1 MNWLTKLWRRLFKR
15 EAKPVNPIPYLGSL
29 EPIYKAVALAEP
41 LPPPKSWHS
50 AFEDVD
56 PPDSAAWFNHL
67 EVIGVRDVRPFNAAE
82 QAMREMERTDRR
94 AQLIAAGLLREDLD
108 GDRDQRLEQ
117 RMDGWM
123 QRGCPCQECAIRRKV
138 SN

>member
-1 MNWLTKLWRRLFKR
+1 MNWLTDLWRRLFKR
-15 EAKPVNPIPYLGSL
+15 EAKPVDPIPYLGSL
-29 EPIYKAVALAEP
+29 APIYKAVALAEP

-56 PPDSAAWFNHL
+56 PPS
-67 EVIGVRDVRPFNAAE
+67 GVVDELVPYANFAE

-94 AQLIAAGLLREDLD
+94 AQLVAAGLLADAAEA
-108 GDRDQRLEQ
+108 DRDQRLEGK
-117 RMDGWM
+117 MDGWM
-123 QRGCPCQECAIRRKV
+123 RRGCPCTDCYARRKA